1 MGKKHGKGEKMRQGM
16 ETKAAET
23 AALEV
28 TEQLDLVVRA
38 PERMREFFAD
48 GKGLDA
54 LFAFVAKKARAM
66 VANPLTK
73 EGAALIR
80 KTARDIATVKARVD
94 ERGKDVVAE
103 LKALPKVI
111 DDNRRKWRRDME
123 ALQEEI
129 LAPVAEID
137 VRTAKIAEISEE
149 YKALDGL
156 DSNSV
161 RLAMDAM
168 KKRLD
173 SANASEWKE
182 SLDDARKAMQGQI
195 NAMGLLLDRALRM
208 EAEQRELEELRAK
221 QEEADRIVREQKI
234 REEAARMAK
243 EEAGRREAEQARKLE
258 AARKAQEEAER
269 RAAEAEKER
278 RDAVERARAAEDARA
293 KEPGPA
299 KPATDDELRL
309 ACRELKAAIL
319 EYTLGDEDMAKGICL
334 AIYRGKIPHVK
345 FTVKEM

>member
-1 MGKKHGKGEKMRQGM
+1 MRQGM
-16 ETKAAET
+16 EAKAAET

-66 VANPLTK
+66 VADPLTK

-94 ERGKDVVAE
+94 EHGKDVVAE

-111 DDNRRKWRRDME
+111 DENRRKWRRDME
-123 ALQEEI
+123 SLQEEI

-137 VRTAKIAEISEE
+137 ARTAKIAEISEE

-173 SANASEWKE
+173 AANASEWKE
-182 SLDDARKAMQGQI
+182 SLDAARKAMQGQLD
-195 NAMGLLLDRALRM
+195 AMGLLLDRALRR
-208 EAEQRELEELRAK
+208 EAEQREFEELRAK

-258 AARKAQEEAER
+258 AAREAQEEAER
-269 RAAEAEKER
+269 RAAEAEKAR
-278 RDAVERARAAEDARA
+278 REAVERARAAEAASAR
-293 KEPGPA
+293 EPENP
-299 KPATDDELRL
+299 KPATDDELKR

-319 EYTLGDEDMAKGICL
+319 GYTLGDDAMAKEICL
-334 AIYRGKIPHVK
+334 AIYRGRIPHVR
-345 FTVKEM
+345 FTVRGE

>member
-1 MGKKHGKGEKMRQGM
+1 MRQGM

-137 VRTAKIAEISEE
+137 ARTAKIAEISEE

-182 SLDDARKAMQGQI
+182 SLDDARKA
-195 NAMGLLLDRALRM
+195 
-208 EAEQRELEELRAK
+208 
-221 QEEADRIVREQKI
+221 
-234 REEAARMAK
+234 
-243 EEAGRREAEQARKLE
+243 
-258 AARKAQEEAER
+258 QEEAER

-299 KPATDDELRL
+299 KPASDDELRL